1 MFLETE
7 PKRTKKMPLGIY
19 LIFLLLLLLLIVVLQ
34 HILSTVHAYQQQEKN
49 YEECMEVIVEQT
61 PEERIIHMD
70 VLKEKSPSSVSWIYI
85 PGTRVDYPMVQ
96 GKDNYEFLKK
106 DAYGNPSDAGAIFL
120 NSFNRADMSD
130 PKSVIFGH
138 NMKNGSMFHDL
149 RSYTQEK
156 FAAEHSLLYLYM
168 QNGVTLSYQF
178 IGTFE
183 ADAEDE
189 EVYTCDNSRSVS
201 DAIAP
206 LLNKMVK
213 IYGQPNDR
221 PFLILSTCI
230 KDNRRCI
237 CLFQQMNEE

>member
-7 PKRTKKMPLGIY
+7 PQKAKHIPVGIY
-19 LIFLLLLLLLIVVLQ
+19 FIILVLILLFIFVMG
-34 HILSTVHAYQQQEKN
+34 HIQKTVQTYEQQEEN
-49 YEECMEVIVEQT
+49 YEECMEEIVEQT
-61 PEERIIHMD
+61 SQERVIHMD

-106 DAYGNPSDAGAIFL
+106 DAYGNSSDAGAIFL

-149 RSYTQEK
+149 RKYTQTE
-156 FAAEHSLLYLYM
+156 FASEHSLLYLYM
-168 QNGVTLSYQF
+168 QDGSTLSYQL

-183 ADAEDE
+183 ADAEDG
-189 EVYTCDNSRSVS
+189 EVYTCDSTASVE
-201 DAIAP
+201 DALAP
-206 LLNKMVK
+206 LLKKMK
-213 IYGQPNDR
+213 QIYGQPNDR
-221 PFLILSTCI
+221 PFLVLSTCI

-237 CLFQQMNEE
+237 CLFQQMIK